1 MKTSLTAPALKI
13 IVPAI
18 LAATLAACGGD
29 DNNSSNNN
37 ADDNTN
43 TDTNTGNN
51 TDTGN
56 ETNNSPTL
64 ADLGIECETVTTAT
78 DTSVSG
84 TLELSVVDTY
94 VSGNEFDTASAEIV
108 SYDKCSDKLYV
119 VNAEDATVDVL
130 SLAQT
135 TSAPAK
141 HGTIDLSAAATAA
154 GIEIGAANSVS
165 AKQGLVAVAIEA
177 DTKQDNGL
185 IALYR
190 SDTLALIG
198 TYTAGALP
206 DMVTLSEDAR
216 YILTANEGEPSGD
229 YTNDPEGSVTIVD
242 LKNGFGP
249 DDAVV
254 SQVSFADFNVGG
266 SRADEVP
273 ADVRLP
279 GPAGTTVA
287 QDLEPEYLALNSD
300 GTVAWVAMQ
309 ENNAVAIIDVAN
321 ATVEGMKGL
330 GKKSWSPASENELD
344 ASNKDDGTGQFDSY
358 EQLVGLYMPDTIV
371 SVEIDG
377 ETYILTANEGDGR
390 EYIYETTQQACD
402 AAGHEWDGDDFAPG
416 GDDEDADAYANE
428 EDDCISWIDE
438 ARGGDIE
445 ELVADAH
452 PLKAALD
459 DNDQLKRIKVT
470 TDQAEY
476 AAADDIVTFGARSF
490 SIWDAAGDLVYDSGD
505 VIAKQV
511 YDVDPEDFNST
522 NDENDSG
529 DNRSDDKGTE
539 PEAIEVAQIGDR
551 FFAFVG
557 LERQGGVM
565 VFDITDPTD
574 PEYQSYLN
582 NRDFDAPVCTVVD
595 GTECDNDTYS
605 VDAGDLGPESIEYF
619 TREGKHFIAVGNEVS
634 GTTTVYS
641 IGFQDIR

>member
-242 LKNGFGP
+242 LQNGFGP

-344 ASNKDDGTGQFDSY
+344 ASNKDDGTGEFDSY

-505 VIAKQV
+505 VIAKNV
-511 YDVDPEDFNST
+511 FAIDPDDFNST

-565 VFDITDPTD
+565 VFDITDPTE

-634 GTTTVYS
+634 GTTTMYS

>member
-242 LKNGFGP
+242 LQNGFGP

-344 ASNKDDGTGQFDSY
+344 ASNKDDGTGEFDSY

-505 VIAKQV
+505 VIAKNV
-511 YDVDPEDFNST
+511 FAIDPDDFNST

-565 VFDITDPTD
+565 VFDITDPTE